1 MRQISASSRNYK
13 NHFFNKTDVIKIDF
27 TIFILIKIT
36 LMNALQEISNMMNE
50 TDKKAFIQYLSKKN
64 KCKDAGNIALFNSL
78 KTDDIN
84 IRKKVFEDKKSTDA
98 YHALSKRLYD
108 NMINFMAN
116 RSFENDTSQENT
128 ILRLI
133 VVSRL
138 FFEHK
143 LIKTAFKCLAK
154 AEEIALNI
162 EQFSLLNEIYLT
174 QIQFAHF
181 NLSAPIEKM
190 IEKFKANKK
199 KLEYE
204 EQLNLGYAVLRR
216 ELAAIYH
223 EGRITDFQSLIKNT
237 IETHGISLKQ
247 GLTFKSLYQILFIA
261 NEYASINNNYSLIEP
276 FVVKSYRFISK
287 KTDLTDRHLYYH
299 IYILYFIANFYF
311 RNAQFT
317 ESLHYLDLMYAELQ
331 KQSGKYYQR
340 FCLRYFLLLAFNENY
355 TGHPQKAIEIAEKA
369 LSSNKKADP
378 MDSNDLRLVLIV
390 FYVQQNEGRNAVIEM
405 AKWSH
410 TDSWYEKKM
419 GMDWTIKKCLVEIL
433 LHVQQENT
441 ELALSRIKSFKRR
454 YKKYLLTVK
463 EERVIQYLLFVE
475 QYVMK
480 PEIIQTQKFQKAI
493 EDFIITAQNGPKDI
507 VIMSFL
513 AWLLA
518 KVRRKTIYETTL
530 ILLSTYF
537 LLRIKINNS

>member
-1 MRQISASSRNYK
+1 
-13 NHFFNKTDVIKIDF
+13 
-27 TIFILIKIT
+27 
-36 LMNALQEISNMMNE
+36 MNALQEISNMMNDVE
-50 TDKKAFIQYLSKKN
+50 KKAFIQYLSKKN
-64 KCKDAGNIALFNSL
+64 KRKDTVNIELFNSL
-78 KTDDIN
+78 KTDDIKFKN
-84 IRKKVFEDKKSTDA
+84 NTLENKKSTDA
-98 YHALSKRLYD
+98 YHALRKRLYD

-116 RSFENDTSQENT
+116 RSFENDSSEENT
-128 ILRLI
+128 ILRFI

-154 AEEIALNI
+154 AEEIALSI
-162 EQFSLLNEIYLT
+162 EHFSLLNEIYLT

-181 NLSAPIEKM
+181 NLSEPIEK
-190 IEKFKANKK
+190 IIAKFKANKK
-199 KLEYE
+199 QLEYE

-216 ELAAIYH
+216 ELATIYH
-223 EGRITDFQSLIKNT
+223 EARIVDFQALIKNT

-261 NEYASINNNYSLIEP
+261 NEYASINNNFSLIQP
-276 FVVKSYRFISK
+276 FVVKSYKFISK

-311 RNAQFT
+311 RNGQFT
-317 ESLHYLDLMYAELQ
+317 ESLNYLNLMFTELQ

-355 TGHPQKAIEIAEKA
+355 LGNAPKAIEIAEKS

-378 MDSNDLRLVLIV
+378 NDSNDIRLMLIV
-390 FYVQQNEGRNAVIEM
+390 FYIQQNAGRNAVKEM
-405 AKWSH
+405 AKLNH

-433 LHVQQENT
+433 LHAQQENI

-454 YKKYLLTVK
+454 YKKYLLTVN
-463 EERVIQYLLFVE
+463 EERVVHYLLFVE
-475 QYVMK
+475 QYAMK
-480 PEIIQTQKFQKAI
+480 PEIIQTQKFQKEI

-513 AWLLA
+513 SWLLA
-518 KVRRKTIYETTL
+518 KVRRKTTYETTL
-530 ILLSTYF
+530 NLLTMYF
-537 LLRIKINNS
+537 PAT

>member
-1 MRQISASSRNYK
+1 
-13 NHFFNKTDVIKIDF
+13 
-27 TIFILIKIT
+27 
-36 LMNALQEISNMMNE
+36 MNALEEISNVMNE
-50 TDKKAFIQYLSKKN
+50 AEKKAFIQYLSKKN
-64 KCKDAGNIALFNSL
+64 KRKDTGNIELFNSL

-84 IRKKVFEDKKSTDA
+84 NKKKFLKNKKSIDA
-98 YHALSKRLYD
+98 YHALRKRLYD
-108 NMINFMAN
+108 NMIDFMAN

-138 FFEHK
+138 FFEHQ

-154 AEEIALNI
+154 AEEIALEI
-162 EQFSLLNEIYLT
+162 EHFSLLNEIYLT

-181 NLSAPIEKM
+181 NLSKPIED
-190 IEKFKANKK
+190 IVEKFKANKK
-199 KLEYE
+199 RLEYE

-216 ELAAIYH
+216 ELVAIYH
-223 EGRITDFQSLIKNT
+223 EGRIVDFQSLIKNT

-261 NEYASINNNYSLIEP
+261 NEYASLNNNFSLIEP
-276 FVVKSYRFISK
+276 FVLKSYLFISK
-287 KTDLTDRHLYYH
+287 KKDLTDRHLYYH

-311 RNAQFT
+311 RNGQFT
-317 ESLHYLDLMYAELQ
+317 ESLNYLDLMFTELQ

-355 TGHPQKAIEIAEKA
+355 IGNPQKAIEIAESS
-369 LSSNKKADP
+369 LSSNKKSDP
-378 MDSNDLRLVLIV
+378 NDSNDIRLMLIV
-390 FYVQQNEGRNAVIEM
+390 FYIQQNAGRNAAKEM
-405 AKWSH
+405 AKLNH

-433 LHVQQENT
+433 LHTQQENA

-454 YKKYLLTVK
+454 YKKYLLTVN
-463 EERVIQYLLFVE
+463 EERVVNYLLFIE

-493 EDFIITAQNGPKDI
+493 ENFIIEAQNGPKDI
-507 VIMSFL
+507 LIMSFL
-513 AWLLA
+513 SWLLA

-530 ILLSTYF
+530 ELLKTYF
-537 LLRIKINNS
+537 LAAGFK

>member
-1 MRQISASSRNYK
+1 
-13 NHFFNKTDVIKIDF
+13 
-27 TIFILIKIT
+27 
-36 LMNALQEISNMMNE
+36 MNALQEIADIMNE
-50 TDKKAFIQYLSKKN
+50 SDKKAFIQYLSKKN
-64 KCKDAGNIALFNSL
+64 KRKDVGNIELFNSL

-84 IRKKVFEDKKSTDA
+84 YKIKLLKDKKNTDA
-98 YHALSKRLYD
+98 YHALRKRLYD
-108 NMINFMAN
+108 SMIDFIAN

-143 LIKTAFKCLAK
+143 LTKTAFKSLAK
-154 AEEIALNI
+154 AEEIAIDI
-162 EQFSLLNEIYLT
+162 EHFSLLNEIYLT

-181 NLSAPIEKM
+181 NLSEPIEKT
-190 IEKFKANKK
+190 INKFKANKK
-199 KLEYE
+199 RLEYE

-223 EGRITDFQSLIKNT
+223 EGRIVDFQALIKNT

-261 NEYASINNNYSLIEP
+261 NEYASINNNFALIQT
-276 FVVKSYRFISK
+276 FVIKSYRFISK
-287 KTDLTDRHLYYH
+287 KNDLTERHLYYH

-311 RNAQFT
+311 RNGQFT
-317 ESLHYLDLMYAELQ
+317 ESLNYLDLMFTELQ
-331 KQSGKYYQR
+331 KQAGKYYQR

-355 TGHPQKAIEIAEKA
+355 LGNFQKAIEIAEKS
-369 LSSNKKADP
+369 LSSNKKTDP
-378 MDSNDLRLVLIV
+378 NDSNDIRLMLIV
-390 FYVQQNEGRNAVIEM
+390 FYIQQNAGRNAVKEM
-405 AKWSH
+405 AKLSH

-433 LHVQQENT
+433 LHAQQENM

-454 YKKYLLTVK
+454 YKKYLLTVN
-463 EERVIQYLLFVE
+463 EERVVHYLLFVE

-480 PEIIQTQKFQKAI
+480 PEIIQTQKFQNTI
-493 EDFIITAQNGPKDI
+493 EDFIIKAQNGPKDI
-507 VIMSFL
+507 IIMSFL
-513 AWLLA
+513 SWLLA
-518 KVRRKTIYETTL
+518 KVRRKTVYETTL
-530 ILLSTYF
+530 ELLKTYF
-537 LLRIKINNS
+537 PISCLK

>member
-1 MRQISASSRNYK
+1 
-13 NHFFNKTDVIKIDF
+13 
-27 TIFILIKIT
+27 
-36 LMNALQEISNMMNE
+36 MNALQEIVNMMNE
-50 TDKKAFIQYLSKKN
+50 TEKKAFIQYLSKKN
-64 KCKDAGNIALFNSL
+64 KRKDTGNIALFNSI

-84 IRKKVFEDKKSTDA
+84 HKNNTIESKKSTDA
-98 YHALSKRLYD
+98 YHALRKRLYD
-108 NMINFMAN
+108 SMIDFMAN
-116 RSFENDTSQENT
+116 RSFENDTSQENAV
-128 ILRLI
+128 LRLI

-154 AEEIALNI
+154 AEDIALNI
-162 EQFSLLNEIYLT
+162 EHFSLLDEIYQT

-181 NLSAPIEKM
+181 NLSEPIEK
-190 IEKFKANKK
+190 IIAKFKTNKK
-199 KLEYE
+199 QLEHE

-223 EGRITDFQSLIKNT
+223 EGRITDFQTLIKNT

-261 NEYASINNNYSLIEP
+261 NEYASLNNDFSLIQL
-276 FVVKSYRFISK
+276 FVIKSYRFISK
-287 KTDLTDRHLYYH
+287 KTDLTERHLYYH

-311 RNAQFT
+311 RNGQFT
-317 ESLHYLDLMYAELQ
+317 ESLNYLDLMFTELQ
-331 KQSGKYYQR
+331 KHSGKYYQR

-355 TGHPQKAIEIAEKA
+355 LGHSQKAIEIAEKA

-378 MDSNDLRLVLIV
+378 NDSNDIRLMLIV
-390 FYVQQNEGRNAVIEM
+390 FYIQQSAGRNAVKEM
-405 AKWSH
+405 AKLSH
-410 TDSWYEKKM
+410 TDNWYEKKM

-433 LHVQQENT
+433 LYTQQENT

-454 YKKYLLTVK
+454 YKKYLLTVN
-463 EERVIQYLLFVE
+463 EERVVQYLLFAE
-475 QYVMK
+475 QYVIK

-493 EDFIITAQNGPKDI
+493 EDFIIKAQNGPKDI
-507 VIMSFL
+507 LIMSFL
-513 AWLLA
+513 SWLLA

-530 ILLSTYF
+530 NLLTTYF
-537 LLRIKINNS
+537 PITHQA

>member
-1 MRQISASSRNYK
+1 
-13 NHFFNKTDVIKIDF
+13 
-27 TIFILIKIT
+27 
-36 LMNALQEISNMMNE
+36 MNALKEMSNMMNE
-50 TDKKAFIQYLSKKN
+50 AEKKAFIQYLSKKN
-64 KCKDAGNIALFNSL
+64 KRKDTGNIELFNSL

-84 IRKKVFEDKKSTDA
+84 IDKNVLESKKSTDA
-98 YHALSKRLYD
+98 YHALRKRLYD
-108 NMINFMAN
+108 NMIHFMAN

-154 AEEIALNI
+154 AEEIARNI

-181 NLSAPIEKM
+181 NLSEPIEK
-190 IEKFKANKK
+190 IITKFKANKK
-199 KLEYE
+199 QLEYE

-223 EGRITDFQSLIKNT
+223 EGRIVDFQTLIKNT

-261 NEYASINNNYSLIEP
+261 NEYASINNNFSLIQP

-311 RNAQFT
+311 RNGQFK
-317 ESLHYLDLMYAELQ
+317 ESLSYLNLMFTELQ

-355 TGHPQKAIEIAEKA
+355 LGHSQRAIEIAEKS

-378 MDSNDLRLVLIV
+378 NDSNDIRLMLIV
-390 FYVQQNEGRNAVIEM
+390 FYLQQNAGRNAIKEM
-405 AKWSH
+405 AKLNH
-410 TDSWYEKKM
+410 TDGWYEKKM

-433 LHVQQENT
+433 LQAQQENS

-454 YKKYLLTVK
+454 YKKYLLTVN
-463 EERVIQYLLFVE
+463 EERVVQYLFFVE

-493 EDFIITAQNGPKDI
+493 EDFIIAAQNGPKDI
-507 VIMSFL
+507 LIMSFL
-513 AWLLA
+513 SWLLA

-530 ILLSTYF
+530 NLLATYF
-537 LLRIKINNS
+537 YTSH

>member
-1 MRQISASSRNYK
+1 MYFI
-13 NHFFNKTDVIKIDF
+13 
-27 TIFILIKIT
+27 IFILKKTIR
-36 LMNALQEISNMMNE
+36 MNALQEIVNMMNE
-50 TDKKAFIQYLSKKN
+50 NEKKAFIQYLSKKN
-64 KCKDAGNIALFNSL
+64 KRKDTGNTVLFNSL

-84 IRKKVFEDKKSTDA
+84 YKINTLENKKSTDA
-98 YHALSKRLYD
+98 YHALRKRLYD
-108 NMINFMAN
+108 SMIDFMAN
-116 RSFENDTSQENT
+116 RSFENDTSQENAV
-128 ILRLI
+128 LRLI

-154 AEEIALNI
+154 AEDIALSI
-162 EQFSLLNEIYLT
+162 EHFGLLNEIYQT

-181 NLSAPIEKM
+181 NLSEPIEKI

-199 KLEYE
+199 QLEYE

-216 ELAAIYH
+216 ELAAIHH
-223 EGRITDFQSLIKNT
+223 EGRIVDFQSLIKTT

-247 GLTFKSLYQILFIA
+247 RLTFKSLYQILFIA
-261 NEYASINNNYSLIEP
+261 NEYASLNSNFSLIQP

-311 RNAQFT
+311 RNGQFR
-317 ESLHYLDLMYAELQ
+317 ESLDYLGLMSAELQ

-355 TGHPQKAIEIAEKA
+355 LGHWQKAIEIAEKA
-369 LSSNKKADP
+369 LSSNKKTDP
-378 MDSNDLRLVLIV
+378 NDSNDLRLMLIV
-390 FYVQQNEGRNAVIEM
+390 FYLQQNAGRNAVKEM
-405 AKWSH
+405 AKLNH

-433 LHVQQENT
+433 LHAQQENT

-454 YKKYLLTVK
+454 YKKYLLTIN
-463 EERVIQYLLFVE
+463 EERVVHYLLFIE
-475 QYVMK
+475 QYVLK
-480 PEIIQTQKFQKAI
+480 PEIIKTQKFQIAI
-493 EDFIITAQNGPKDI
+493 EDFIVSAQNGPKDI
-507 VIMSFL
+507 FIMSFL
-513 AWLLA
+513 SWLLA
-518 KVRRKTIYETTL
+518 KVRRKTTYETTL
-530 ILLSTYF
+530 NLLTAYF
-537 LLRIKINNS
+537 PVTNFI